1 MMPLLDGMAAA
12 ASASAWIPLLEPLPL
27 AHRCWWLLIV
37 PIAVGVSLA
46 WKAVRLESVERWQR
60 PVAIMSGQIVLA
72 VAGIA
77 LGLFL
82 LVQIVLPLLPAE

>member
-1 MMPLLDGMAAA
+1 
-12 ASASAWIPLLEPLPL
+12 
-27 AHRCWWLLIV
+27 
-37 PIAVGVSLA
+37 VGVSLA

>member
-1 MMPLLDGMAAA
+1 MMPFLGGLSAAA
-12 ASASAWIPLLEPLPL
+12 DAWAWTPFLQPLPA
-27 AHRCWWLLIV
+27 AHRWWWLLIV

-46 WKAVRLESVERWQR
+46 WKAVRLEEPDRWQR

-77 LGLFL
+77 LGLFI

>member
-1 MMPLLDGMAAA
+1 MMSLLDGMHAAA
-12 ASASAWIPLLEPLPL
+12 DASAWIPFLEPMPA
-27 AHRCWWLLIV
+27 AHRWWWLLIV

-46 WKAVRLESVERWQR
+46 WKATRLEEPERWQR

-77 LGLFL
+77 IGLFVL
-82 LVQIVLPLLPAE
+82 IQIVLPLLPAE